1 MKKGVGTRKAIRLS
15 STDWISSG
23 SSQDLNISGVVI
35 ACNCW
40 SADCQ
45 NEGCSFIVLLKIGAG
60 MESGK
65 RRSALIPKSA
75 ESEQANSHAQ
85 SWAKLDRLFVF
96 LVGSQ
101 YCSYGEISMKR
112 PWQPSKK
119 KRAKT
124 HGFRKRMK
132 TKNGR
137 KAISRRRQ
145 KGRKR
150 LSVKVASK

>member
-1 MKKGVGTRKAIRLS
+1 
-15 STDWISSG
+15 
-23 SSQDLNISGVVI
+23 
-35 ACNCW
+35 
-40 SADCQ
+40 
-45 NEGCSFIVLLKIGAG
+45 
-60 MESGK
+60 
-65 RRSALIPKSA
+65 
-75 ESEQANSHAQ
+75 
-85 SWAKLDRLFVF
+85 
-96 LVGSQ
+96 
-101 YCSYGEISMKR
+101 MKR